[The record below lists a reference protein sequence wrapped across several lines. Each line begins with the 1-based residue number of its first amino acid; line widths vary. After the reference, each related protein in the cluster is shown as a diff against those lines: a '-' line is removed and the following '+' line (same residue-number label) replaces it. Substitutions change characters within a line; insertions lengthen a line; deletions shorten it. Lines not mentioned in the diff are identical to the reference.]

1 MRQFFPMVSNMVS
14 GSDFFHGIVDFC
26 KYTADASNTLQ
37 SSWNWGNTKDGESC
51 GRLQKHVFGTFH
63 R

>member
-1 MRQFFPMVSNMVS
+1 MWNTVS
-14 GSDFFHGIVDFC
+14 GSDFFDAIVDFC

-37 SSWNWGNTKDGESC
+37 SSWNWGNTKDSESC
-51 GRLQKHVFGTFH
+51 GKLQKHLFSTFH